1 MPILGRM
8 PIGRLHLHLTDA
20 KLFLVF
26 DDVDQYELFP
36 AYVCNLV
43 VESMIAVD

>member
-8 PIGRLHLHLTDA
+8 PNGCLHLHLTDA
-20 KLFLVF
+20 ELVLVF

-36 AYVCNLV
+36 AYVRNLV
-43 VESMIAVD
+43 VMRLDL